1 MKIGSYEMQSKRK
14 VRRRYIAGKYGQLHL
29 RESGQPSQK
38 PAIICLHMAPKSGR
52 SFNQIMPY
60 LASERLIIAPDYP
73 GYGESDC
80 PPEEPQV
87 RVEDYAESV
96 GEVIADLNLDAVNL
110 IGYHTGSMVAV
121 EVARQH
127 PSLVKKLINISA
139 PIFTELELDHFR
151 QYFAPMP
158 LDEEGARF
166 RIMWERIMKYRGPGM
181 TLEQSAVSMAENMR
195 GGENYEWGHR
205 AAFNYAEAYTSHL
218 AEITQPLLVM
228 NPKDDLYEQTKR
240 VDAFLKE
247 GSRVDFPAWG
257 TGFLDVFSEPVA
269 QEMLRFFDKD

>member
-1 MKIGSYEMQSKRK
+1 MQSKSK

-29 RESGQPSQK
+29 RVSGQPSQK

-52 SFNQIMPY
+52 SFQHLMPF
-60 LASERLIIAPDYP
+60 LASDRLVVAPDYP

-80 PPEEPQV
+80 PPGEPHV
-87 RVEDYAESV
+87 RVEDYAEAIK
-96 GEVIADLNLDAVNL
+96 EVIAELSLEAVNL

-127 PSLVKKLINISA
+127 PSLVKKVINISA
-139 PIFTELELDHFR
+139 PIFTKLELDHFR
-151 QYFAPMP
+151 QYFAPIP
-158 LDEEGARF
+158 LDTDGSRF

-195 GGENYEWGHR
+195 GGESYEWGHR
-205 AAFNYAEAYTSHL
+205 AAFNYTKAYTRYLS
-218 AEITQPLLVM
+218 EVSQPLLVI

-240 VDAFLKE
+240 VDPFLNR
-247 GSRVDFPAWG
+247 GTRVDFLDWG
-257 TGFLDVFSEPVA
+257 TGFLDVFSEAVA
-269 QEMLRFFDKD
+269 EEMLRFFDKD